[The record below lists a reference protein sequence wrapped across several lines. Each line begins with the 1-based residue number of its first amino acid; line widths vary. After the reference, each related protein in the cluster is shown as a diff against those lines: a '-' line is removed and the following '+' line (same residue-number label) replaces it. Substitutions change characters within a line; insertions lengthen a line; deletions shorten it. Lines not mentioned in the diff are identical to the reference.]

1 MSNQL
6 RGCCGHLK
14 ALWDIHPRCLSCSGC
29 SRFSTCEFCKHWTST
44 NWDIAESRR
53 AYRKRVISQ
62 LSSSTF
68 STEEMNHKKAHSRD
82 KKKQTA
88 KPSTGHP
95 GRKTGKAEE
104 LFGDHSSS
112 LENDSPRPSLVRAAA
127 LSLRDASSTRAPAL
141 SIGDAR
147 ESSTTHPGTIS
158 GAVEPPGSSGCDD
171 RSRSII
177 RSNRAS
183 AKSHSD
189 LSSMGIPGPGDQT
202 VNDSHHRVSTGPPG
216 PTGQPGQAEHSG
228 PSSVQLH
235 TVQPGA
241 SFEIDIP
248 GPDTRNPVIF
258 DFPATGHPVTGYRD
272 VSEQEKQVVAGHCLP
287 GQLNPEI
294 TTGQLNTNEYSTP
307 GYRQHSL
314 SRSHTSRQNVTKHKR
329 RKYSRRSSSSSSVSS
344 RRSRRRHSRKK
355 KRHRRR
361 SPSSSSSSDS
371 SVSRNSRSR
380 NRRQTSSVT
389 YSVHHDREQV
399 RNTFLPA
406 TASNEQFIHTADNFT
421 PIVQKSGSLP
431 PNRTPQALSIE
442 AANSVASYLENNP
455 DPTVA
460 PSPDRVDEDP
470 EDLHETWSFDKA
482 INEVIRLLPSD
493 MCPRESEDNI
503 PVKPLSGI
511 ERLSGVNKTSRLSML
526 PQSLAVKETLKMFQT
541 EFEKKSNV
549 AQWSAPTS
557 FMTSIA
563 PMKYYKSHSPDFPP
577 TNPKLDRDA
586 GKLSLSSPINFSL
599 NTTRL
604 ESWEKR
610 CRELVSIASHA
621 DLFSSAAFQN
631 LRQETLNPQALQRL
645 LEAVGKTTRHS
656 IALAMSLATE
666 MLVSRRDAVLST
678 SPVLLDHSKTKLR
691 AAPLNS
697 TSLFGDRIVEVAQSD
712 LTDQQHRLM
721 AGVSSKKPSIKNQ
734 GPAMTPSSSKQS
746 KNRNQRSK
754 KRQFSA
760 SNDTPRP
767 DTNSS
772 KAPFGQKKGPVKTP
786 FPSRKGASQGRKQ

>member
-44 NWDIAESRR
+44 NWDFAESRR
-53 AYRKRVISQ
+53 SYRKRVISQ
-62 LSSSTF
+62 LSSTF
-68 STEEMNHKKAHSRD
+68 STEEMNRKKAPMRD

-88 KPSTGHP
+88 QPSTGQP

-104 LFGDHSSS
+104 LFGDHSS
-112 LENDSPRPSLVRAAA
+112 LENDSPRPSLVRATA
-127 LSLRDASSTRAPAL
+127 LSLRDASTTRAPAL

-147 ESSTTHPGTIS
+147 DSSSHPGSVS

-171 RSRSII
+171 RSRLII
-177 RSNRAS
+177 RANRAS

-202 VNDSHHRVSTGPPG
+202 VNDSHHRVSSGPPG
-216 PTGQPGQAEHSG
+216 PTGQPGQAEHPG
-228 PSSVQLH
+228 PSSVQPH
-235 TVQPGA
+235 TGQPGA
-241 SFEIDIP
+241 RCEIVFP
-248 GPDTRNPVIF
+248 GPDSRNPVIS
-258 DFPATGHPVTGYRD
+258 DFPATGHPVTGNRD
-272 VSEQEKQVVAGHCLP
+272 VSVQEKQSVAGHRLP
-287 GQLNPEI
+287 GQLNLEI
-294 TTGQLNTNEYSTP
+294 TTGHLNTNEYSRP

-314 SRSHTSRQNVTKHKR
+314 SRSHTSRHNVSRHKK

-344 RRSRRRHSRKK
+344 RRSKRRHSRKK
-355 KRHRRR
+355 KRHHRR
-361 SPSSSSSSDS
+361 SPSSSSSDS
-371 SVSRNSRSR
+371 SVSRNSRSH

-389 YSVHHDREQV
+389 YSAHHDQEQV
-399 RNTFLPA
+399 KN
-406 TASNEQFIHTADNFT
+406 TADNFI
-421 PIVQKSGSLP
+421 PIVQQSGSLP
-431 PNRTPQALSIE
+431 PDCTPQALSIE
-442 AANSVASYLENNP
+442 AANSVTSYLENNP
-455 DPTVA
+455 DPTVP
-460 PSPDRVDEDP
+460 PSPDRVDDDP

-482 INEVIRLLPSD
+482 INEVFRLLPSD

-526 PQSLAVKETLKMFQT
+526 PQSLAVKETLKTFQT

-666 MLVSRRDAVLST
+666 MLLSRRDAVLST

-734 GPAMTPSSSKQS
+734 GPTMTPSSSKQS

-760 SNDTPRP
+760 SNDTPKP
-767 DTNSS
+767 DTNSN
-772 KAPFGQKKGPVKTP
+772 KAPFGQKKGSVKTP